1 VAVFRPLQRKL
12 TIMGHHAQ
20 YKKRGSSHTGDP
32 APVYP
37 LAAPEPGDWN
47 LQPVGGTIEVKIL
60 VTPPSPAT
68 GLRTQYAELPAGWM
82 TGAGVIPNTQW
93 QAIAGSLDNAV
104 YVVEVKWAIVADG
117 FVQVSPWSTAKPC
130 DIDQ

>member
-47 LQPVGGTIEVKIL
+47 LQPVGETIEVKIL
-60 VTPPSPAT
+60 VTHRPRNRSAHSIRGAPSWLDDRSRSDP
-68 GLRTQYAELPAGWM
+68 QHPMAGNSRII
-82 TGAGVIPNTQW
+82 G
-93 QAIAGSLDNAV
+93 
-104 YVVEVKWAIVADG
+104 
-117 FVQVSPWSTAKPC
+117 
-130 DIDQ
+130 